1 MALVQCNLAP
11 FINQEF
17 AVTGAWGEP
26 RTGHIH
32 AGIDLASVG
41 SGGVAKPIY
50 SMSQGVVTRVDQTD
64 TGTGYG
70 ALCIVWNTANN
81 DLWLYGDLGDNSVLV
96 NVGDT
101 VQQGT
106 QIGVEG
112 NPSGTSSTGLHVHLE
127 KENQSD
133 GIFKFG
139 YNNSIDPTT
148 GTGIVNEVYTTSGET
163 YIFDGTPIPPE
174 PPSEEPKQ
182 HKFPWAVLTKSIR
195 NRRLTN

>member
-26 RTGHIH
+26 RSGHIH

-50 SMSQGVVTRVDQTD
+50 SMSDGIVTRVDQTD
-64 TGTGYG
+64 QGTGYG
-70 ALCIVWNTANN
+70 AMCIIWNTQNN
-81 DLWLYGDLGDNSVLV
+81 DLWLYGDLGDNSIPLT
-96 NVGDT
+96 VGQT
-101 VQQGT
+101 VQQG
-106 QIGVEG
+106 QQVGIEG
-112 NPSGTSSTGLHVHLE
+112 NPAGTASTGLHVHLE

-133 GIFKFG
+133 GVFKFG

-148 GTGIVNEVYTTSGET
+148 GTGIQNVVYTTSGDT
-163 YIFDGTPIPPE
+163 YIYDGTPVPPTQTIE
-174 PPSEEPKQ
+174 K
-182 HKFPWAVLTKSIR
+182 KFKWSVFTKIIR
-195 NRRLTN
+195 DRRDNIGGI

>member
-1 MALVQCNLAP
+1 MALIQCNLAP

-26 RTGHIH
+26 RSGHIH

-50 SMSQGVVTRVDQTD
+50 SMSEGIVTRVDQYD

-70 ALCIVWNTANN
+70 ALCIIWNQTNN
-81 DLWLYGDLGDNSVLV
+81 DLWLYGDLGDLTVV
-96 NVGDT
+96 PYVGQQ

-106 QIGVEG
+106 LIGLEG
-112 NPSGTSSTGLHVHLE
+112 NPAGTASTGLHVHLE

-133 GIFKFG
+133 GVFKFG
-139 YNNSIDPTT
+139 YANSIDPTT
-148 GTGIVNEVYTTSGET
+148 GTGIQNVVYTTSGDT
-163 YIFDGTPIPPE
+163 YIFDGTPVPPTT
-174 PPSEEPKQ
+174 SEKK
-182 HKFPWAVLTKSIR
+182 KFPWVLYARKLRDKR
-195 NRRLTN
+195 NNIGG